1 MYSGKNAIITGGSSG
16 IGAELAKRL
25 HGLGANVALVARDAA
40 KLEKVR
46 AGLHAGRGGKVGIF
60 PCDVTDYAAAE
71 AVIQR
76 IVETFGPPDFLFNF
90 AGILS
95 SGYFEELPVEDFRRV
110 METNFFGLLNT
121 TKAALPYFKAKRGG
135 HIVNMSSVS
144 GLMGVFGYSS
154 YCASKFAVTGLTE
167 SLRTELKPQGITMH
181 LVMPTEIDTP
191 MMEGVKDVRPPENV
205 KLAHTAGVL
214 SAAEAVDAIVD
225 GVSKGRF
232 IIIPGAKPQ
241 LLVLAMKL
249 MPSLSRFFID
259 SMVKANYSGPSS
271 RTKKT

>member
-1 MYSGKNAIITGGSSG
+1 MFAGKNAIITGGSSG
-16 IGAELAKRL
+16 IGAELARRL
-25 HGLGANVALVARDAA
+25 RGRGANLALIARDPA
-40 KLEKVR
+40 KLEKMR
-46 AGLHAGRGGKVGIF
+46 RELLAARGGGEIGIF
-60 PCDVTDYAAAE
+60 PCDVTDYKAAAS
-71 AVIQR
+71 VIGR
-76 IVETFGPPDFLFNF
+76 IADSFGPPDFLFNF

-110 METNFFGLLNT
+110 METNFFGLLT
-121 TKAALPYFKAKRGG
+121 TKAALPYFKSKRGG

-167 SLRTELKPQGITMH
+167 SLRTELKPQGIKVH

-191 MMEGVKDVRPPENV
+191 MMEGVKDARPPENV
-205 KLAHTAGVL
+205 KLARTAGVL
-214 SAAEAVDAIVD
+214 SAGEAADSIVD

-249 MPSLSRFFID
+249 LPSISRMSVD
-259 SMVKANYSGPSS
+259 SIVKANYRGPAAGG
-271 RTKKT
+271 K